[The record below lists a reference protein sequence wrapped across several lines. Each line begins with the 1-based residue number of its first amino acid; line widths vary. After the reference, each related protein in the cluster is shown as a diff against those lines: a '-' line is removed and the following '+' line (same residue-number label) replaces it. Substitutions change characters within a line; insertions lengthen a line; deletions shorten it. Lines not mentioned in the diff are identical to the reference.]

1 MLNLVLKK
9 NSSSYLKKN
18 LAADQ
23 ITPQSRRFTNTPSI
37 QDQDNA
43 VNIQKPS
50 TQLKSQFAK
59 RSIDKTNISQYQ
71 SRLYKQNLESTAS
84 FFSAITFSWTIEI
97 LKTGNMC
104 IKQRRNLEASDLY
117 DCIMEETPEFA
128 HEFMKKKFLNQMA
141 NQSNRFLS
149 SKVEYIQKVTQSK
162 KDKSYKQAN
171 FEKEEKSFAKQKIQ
185 IDNML
190 YNILKEMCLKEY
202 ILATLLSLLG
212 NLCQFVGPIVLNYII
227 KFLKNENEPAWHGY
241 AYATIIFFGYLLRV
255 FFLQHSLHLT
265 NRVGIKVLNS
275 LNTSIYNK
283 ILKLSASSK
292 KYYDSGKTMNL
303 VTVDSQSIFG
313 YVMMAQNMITGP
325 IIVLV
330 AVAFIIYELGVIGLA
345 TPFFFFLGAYL
356 QKVVNSRAFKLRR
369 IILQWTD
376 KRSKQLNEFFENIR
390 VIKYYGWEEI
400 ISQRILGIRK
410 TETANLIQN
419 QIIKTVVEVIMN
431 STPIVISLFIFGLYA
446 GLYGDIESNTAYTI
460 ISLLNLLLN
469 PLKMIVIV
477 LLLQQNATTSAARIN
492 EFLSAEEQ
500 EITNQRN
507 DYENLEIG
515 EIQIQEASFSWDSLS
530 SAVHNSMS
538 KFNRRIGQKNN
549 TVQLINPN
557 LQLKLPNKIQK
568 QNQVFTTEQ
577 VQQLEQ
583 KQFQLNAIEQFFSR
597 DLMTLRNISLQIE
610 SGELVAIVGQVASG
624 KSSLLLAI
632 LGEMVKTS
640 GNLKLNGSIA
650 YIPQSP
656 WLQNSSLRDNIIF
669 GLPFDEERYYKV
681 IEKCQLTVDLQN
693 REVFPLGDLT
703 EIGERGVNLSG
714 GQKQRIGIAR
724 AVYANADIYLID
736 DCLSALDAHVGKL
749 IFYDIIC
756 GELEEKTVM
765 FVTHAI
771 HFIEDIEK
779 IIVLKEGSIV
789 NVGTHEFLQKNCQ
802 EYQKLTLVNE
812 KEVHLS
818 DDSYSDS
825 NGSYSDE
832 SDSDSSYEMSQG
844 SSESYLEKDE
854 ENKIKS
860 SESAESDYQQ
870 ERANFQRKN
879 RRIREQLEDNA
890 DQVQDFNYA
899 EQRARILNFQDSA
912 NFLSRKNSKQLSR
925 QVSRQ
930 ISKQVSRQISRQV
943 SKEYSKQGS
952 RQGSVLNKTFASDKR
967 KSRFQGIRRSE
978 TRKSMFNL
986 TYLTEEKQFE
996 DSKKYEFN
1004 QNKQFIIYQKGS
1016 IPASVYKRYVVSGGK
1031 CATFNML
1038 ISFLLSQAFKI
1049 ISDWWIGQ
1057 WSGDQYGQTN
1067 LFYMIIFFIFGFLQA
1082 LFIYLRGYT
1091 FSLFT
1096 TNSANVFQSRLLNRL
1111 LHTPQWWY
1119 DVTPIGKIIARTT
1132 KDQDDLD
1139 STLPWNMKFALT
1151 NIFQLVT
1158 VLVTIGIIFPHF
1170 IVLGV
1175 ICFYAYF
1182 IIIKFY
1188 LITSREIKK
1197 IEASTR
1203 GPVISHFQ
1211 ETTNG
1216 IFVIRA
1222 FRKQQDFMNKML
1234 SKQRDYIVSFVNQ
1247 NQCNRWVSV
1256 VTDLMGL
1263 FIVSVCAYFSVL
1275 SKTFNIVSN
1284 VSLIGLALSSSFQI
1298 SQIISF
1304 TLKLLADTESNMN
1317 ALVRMIQLIDTNPQ
1331 ESSWDD
1337 CKAPENWPKQGEI
1350 VFDNVSLKY
1359 RQELPQ
1365 VINNLSFK
1373 IEKNQKIGV
1382 VGRTGCGKST
1392 LTLGI
1397 LRILEIT
1404 FDQNNDI
1411 GKIILDGQDI
1421 RELGLHELR
1430 QRIMIIPQ
1438 EPVLFSGTLKE
1449 NVDPFNQYSDKAVI
1463 EILRK
1468 VSIWDQLDQILE
1480 KQQDKKTPAI
1490 QRNKPKQMSQ
1500 ISEIKDDH
1508 ISKLNLTIESGGANF
1523 SLGQRQLICIARALI
1538 KKPKILLMDEATASI
1553 DEMTDSLIQNLIKQ
1567 ELKDATVITIAHRL
1581 KTIIQYDKIL
1591 VLDKGTLK
1599 EFDTPLN
1606 LINKEQSFFRNL
1618 IMENGMIFLEEMKQ
1632 LAIKKEQEST
1642 NATSQENNQVAQ
1654 NYPTVND
1661 IINTQRTDRA
1671 LNYTFN
1677 SEEYKTN
1684 YNLFKQKQ
1692 ASRFMSVQ
1700 NSSDV
1705 NIRSKRILLPSLHE
1719 TSIMK
1724 TNNETAI
1731 PSNEVQS
1738 SQIIQD
1744 LNLTQNKQQTKSN
1757 IDIQL

>member
-1 MLNLVLKK
+1 MLSQVLKK
-9 NSSSYLKKN
+9 NSSSYFKK
-18 LAADQ
+18 AAASEQ
-23 ITPQSRRFTNTPSI
+23 VTPQSRRFSNSPSL
-37 QDQDNA
+37 QDHENG
-43 VNIQKPS
+43 VNILRPVS
-50 TQLKSQFAK
+50 LKSQFSK
-59 RSIDKTNISQYQ
+59 RSIDKANAFKYQ
-71 SRLYKQNLESTAS
+71 SKLYKQNLESTAS
-84 FFSAITFSWTIEI
+84 FLSAITFAWTIEI
-97 LKTGNMC
+97 LKTGSKC
-104 IKQRRNLEASDLY
+104 IKQRRNLEPNDLY
-117 DCIMEETPEFA
+117 DCISEETPEFA
-128 HEFMKKKFLNQMA
+128 HEYMKKNFLNQMTK
-141 NQSNRFLS
+141 QSNMFLQ
-149 SKVEYIQKVTQSK
+149 SKVEHIQKVTQTK
-162 KDKSYKQAN
+162 KDKSYKQADMAN
-171 FEKEEKSFAKQKIQ
+171 EEKSLAKQKIQ

-190 YNILKEMCLKEY
+190 YNIIKQMCLKEY
-202 ILATLLSLLG
+202 IAATLLSLLG

-330 AVAFIIYELGVIGLA
+330 AVAFIIYELGIIGLA

-390 VIKYYGWEEI
+390 IIKYYGWEEI
-400 ISQRILGIRK
+400 ISQRIQGIRK

-431 STPIVISLFIFGLYA
+431 STPIAISLFIFGLYA

-500 EITNQRN
+500 ESTSERF
-507 DYENLEIG
+507 DYENLELG
-515 EIQIQEASFSWDSLS
+515 EIKIQEASFSWDSLK

-538 KFNRRIGQKNN
+538 KFNRRIGQKSNTIQPINANQPQIINN
-549 TVQLINPN
+549 KN
-557 LQLKLPNKIQK
+557 QK
-568 QNQVFTTEQ
+568 QNQVFTAEQ
-577 VQQLEQ
+577 VMQLEQ

-597 DLMTLRNISLQIE
+597 DLMTLKNISLQIQ
-610 SGELVAIVGQVASG
+610 SGEIVAIVGQVASG

-640 GNLKLNGSIA
+640 GSLKINGQIA

-669 GLPFDEERYYKV
+669 GQPFDEERYFKV

-693 REVFPLGDLT
+693 KEVFPLGDLT

-756 GELEEKTVM
+756 GELEEKTVI

-779 IIVLKEGSIV
+779 IIVLKEGQIV

-812 KEVHLS
+812 KEVNLS
-818 DDSYSDS
+818 DESSS
-825 NGSYSDE
+825 NSSGSYSDD
-832 SDSDSSYEMSQG
+832 SDSDSSYEISPEG
-844 SSESYLEKDE
+844 SEKSLEKDE

-870 ERANFQRKN
+870 ERVKFERKD
-879 RRIREQLEDNA
+879 RKVRDQLEDNA
-890 DQVQDFNYA
+890 EQVPDFNYV
-899 EQRARILNFQDSA
+899 EQKGRIQNFQKSA
-912 NFLSRKNSKQLSR
+912 SILSKRNSR

-930 ISKQVSRQISRQV
+930 ASRQISRQN
-943 SKEYSKQGS
+943 S
-952 RQGSVLNKTFASDKR
+952 RQGSILNKTIQSEKK
-967 KSRFQGIRRSE
+967 KSKFSIRRSE

-986 TYLTEEKQFE
+986 SYLVEDKYFE
-996 DSKKYEFN
+996 DS
-1004 QNKQFIIYQKGS
+1004 S
-1016 IPASVYKRYVVSGGK
+1016 IPASVYKRYVISGGK
-1031 CATFNML
+1031 CATFNMFM
-1038 ISFLLSQAFKI
+1038 SFLLSQAFKI

-1057 WSGDQYGQTN
+1057 WSGNQYQQTN
-1067 LFYMIIFFIFGFLQA
+1067 LFYMIIYFIFGFLQA
-1082 LFIYLRGYT
+1082 IFIYLRGYT

-1096 TNSANVFQSRLLNRL
+1096 TNSSNVFQSRLLNRL

-1158 VLVTIGIIFPHF
+1158 VIVTIGIIFPHF
-1170 IVLGV
+1170 IALGA
-1175 ICFYAYF
+1175 ICFYVYF

-1216 IFVIRA
+1216 IFIIRA
-1222 FRKQQDFMNKML
+1222 FKKQEDFMNKML

-1404 FDQNNDI
+1404 FDQNNEI
-1411 GKIILDGQDI
+1411 GRIILDGQDI

-1430 QRIMIIPQ
+1430 QKIMIIPQ

-1449 NVDPFNQYSDKAVI
+1449 NVDPFNQYSEKDVV
-1463 EILRK
+1463 EILKK

-1480 KQQDKKTPAI
+1480 KQQDKKASVI
-1490 QRNKPKQMSQ
+1490 QKNKPNKMSQ
-1500 ISEIKDDH
+1500 IASEIKDDH
-1508 ISKLNLTIESGGANF
+1508 ISKLNLTIESGGTNF
-1523 SLGQRQLICIARALI
+1523 SLGQRQLICIARAII

-1618 IMENGMIFLEEMKQ
+1618 VMENGMIFLEEMKQ
-1632 LAIKKEQEST
+1632 LAIKKEQESK
-1642 NATSQENNQVAQ
+1642 NAASEENNQVAI
-1654 NYPTVND
+1654 NYPTVNE
-1661 IINTQRTDRA
+1661 ILNTQRTERA
-1671 LNYTFN
+1671 LNYTFS
-1677 SEEYKTN
+1677 SEDYKTN
-1684 YNLFKQKQ
+1684 YNLFKQGQ
-1692 ASRFMSVQ
+1692 TSRFMNVQ
-1700 NSSDV
+1700 NSSAI
-1705 NIRSKRILLPSLHE
+1705 NIRSKRIQLPSLHE

-1724 TNNETAI
+1724 TNNNETAV

-1744 LNLTQNKQQTKSN
+1744 LNITQNKQQTKSN
-1757 IDIQL
+1757 LDFQ

>member
-9 NSSSYLKKN
+9 NSSSYFKN
-18 LAADQ
+18 NTPTGQ
-23 ITPQSRRFTNTPSI
+23 ITPQSRRFSNSPSFLDH
-37 QDQDNA
+37 QENA
-43 VNIQKPS
+43 ANMLKPS
-50 TQLKSQFAK
+50 TKLKSQFSK
-59 RSIDKTNISQYQ
+59 RSIDNTNASKYQ
-71 SRLYKQNLESTAS
+71 SKLYKQNLESTAS
-84 FFSAITFSWTIEI
+84 FFSAITFSWTIQI
-97 LKTGNMC
+97 LKTGNTC
-104 IKQRRNLEASDLY
+104 IKQRKNLEASDLY
-117 DCIMEETPEFA
+117 DCIMEETPEFV
-128 HEFMKKKFLNQMA
+128 HEIMKKQFLNQMTK
-141 NQSNRFLS
+141 QSNRFLQ

-162 KDKSYKQAN
+162 KDKSYKQDD
-171 FEKEEKSFAKQKIQ
+171 FVKEEKSFAKQKIQ

-202 ILATLLSLLG
+202 TLATFLSLMG

-227 KFLKNENEPAWHGY
+227 KFLKNENEPMWHGY
-241 AYATIIFFGYLLRV
+241 AYATIIFLGYLLRV

-283 ILKLSASSK
+283 ILNLSASSK
-292 KYYDSGKTMNL
+292 KYYDSGRTMNL

-313 YVMMAQNMITGP
+313 YVMMAQNMITAP

-330 AVAFIIYELGVIGLA
+330 AVAFIIYELGIIGLA
-345 TPFFFFLGAYL
+345 TPFFFFVGAYL

-390 VIKYYGWEEI
+390 IIKYYGWEEI

-431 STPIVISLFIFGLYA
+431 STPIAISLFIFGLYA

-500 EITNQRN
+500 EMVNERF

-515 EIQIQEASFSWDSLS
+515 EIKIQEASFSWDSLQ

-538 KFNRRIGQKNN
+538 KFNRSIGQKSN
-549 TVQLINPN
+549 TIQLANANQPQII
-557 LQLKLPNKIQK
+557 PNKNQK
-568 QNQVFTTEQ
+568 LNQVFTAEQ
-577 VQQLEQ
+577 ALQLEQ
-583 KQFQLNAIEQFFSR
+583 KYFQLNAIEQFFSR
-597 DLMTLRNISLQIE
+597 DLTTLKNISLNIQP
-610 SGELVAIVGQVASG
+610 GELVAIVGQVASG

-640 GNLKLNGSIA
+640 GNLKINGSIA

-669 GLPFDEERYYKV
+669 GLPFEEDKYYKV

-693 REVFPLGDLT
+693 KEVFPLGDLT

-724 AVYANADIYLID
+724 AVYSNADIYLID

-756 GELEEKTVM
+756 GELEEKTVI

-779 IIVLKEGSIV
+779 IIVLKEGQII
-789 NVGTHEFLQKNCQ
+789 NTGTHEFLQKNCQ
-802 EYQKLTLVNE
+802 EYQKQTLVNE
-812 KEVHLS
+812 KEVNLS
-818 DDSYSDS
+818 EDSCS
-825 NGSYSDE
+825 NSSGSYSDGP
-832 SDSDSSYEMSQG
+832 DPNSSYEISPE
-844 SSESYLEKDE
+844 SSEKSLEEDE
-854 ENKIKS
+854 ENKVKS
-860 SESAESDYQQ
+860 SESAESNYQQ
-870 ERANFQRKN
+870 ERVKFERKD
-879 RRIREQLEDNA
+879 RRVRDQLEDNA
-890 DQVQDFNYA
+890 EQIPDFNFA
-899 EQRARILNFQDSA
+899 EQKARILNFQKLASA
-912 NFLSRKNSKQLSR
+912 LSRNNSKQFSR
-925 QVSRQ
+925 QT
-930 ISKQVSRQISRQV
+930 SRQISRQG
-943 SKEYSKQGS
+943 SK
-952 RQGSVLNKTFASDKR
+952 QGSVLNKTYASDKK
-967 KSRFQGIRRSE
+967 KSRFSGIRRSE
-978 TRKSMFNL
+978 NRKSMFNL

-996 DSKKYEFN
+996 DS
-1004 QNKQFIIYQKGS
+1004 S
-1016 IPASVYKRYVVSGGK
+1016 IPAFVYKRYVISGGK

-1038 ISFLLSQAFKI
+1038 LSFLLSQAFKI

-1057 WSGDQYGQTN
+1057 WSGNQYGQTN
-1067 LFYMIIFFIFGFLQA
+1067 LFYMIIYFVFGFLQA
-1082 LFIYLRGYT
+1082 IFIYLRGYT

-1096 TNSANVFQSRLLNRL
+1096 TNSSNVFQSSLLNRL

-1170 IVLGV
+1170 IILGA
-1175 ICFYAYF
+1175 ICFYFYF

-1188 LITSREIKK
+1188 LVTSREIKK
-1197 IEASTR
+1197 IEANSR

-1216 IFVIRA
+1216 IFIIRA
-1222 FRKQQDFMNKML
+1222 FKKQQDFMNKML

-1284 VSLIGLALSSSFQI
+1284 VALIGLALSSSFQI
-1298 SQIISF
+1298 SQVISF

-1350 VFDNVSLKY
+1350 TFDNVSLKY

-1373 IEKNQKIGV
+1373 IEKSQKIGV

-1397 LRILEIT
+1397 LRILEIG
-1404 FDQNNDI
+1404 FDQNNEI
-1411 GKIILDGQDI
+1411 GRIILDGQDI

-1430 QRIMIIPQ
+1430 QKIMIIPQ

-1449 NVDPFNQYSDKAVI
+1449 NVDPFNQYKDKDVI
-1463 EILRK
+1463 EILKK

-1480 KQQDKKTPAI
+1480 KQQDKKTTAI
-1490 QRNKPKQMSQ
+1490 QKTKINKMSQ
-1500 ISEIKDDH
+1500 IASDIKDDH
-1508 ISKLNLTIESGGANF
+1508 ISKLNLTIESGGVNF

-1618 IMENGMIFLEEMKQ
+1618 VMENGMIFLEEMKQ

-1642 NATSQENNQVAQ
+1642 NANSQENNQAAL
-1654 NYPTVND
+1654 NYPTVNE
-1661 IINTQRTDRA
+1661 ILNTQRTDRA

-1684 YNLFKQKQ
+1684 YNFLKKGQ

-1700 NSSDV
+1700 NSSSV
-1705 NIRSKRILLPSLHE
+1705 NIRSNRIQLPSLHE
-1719 TSIMK
+1719 TSIMRAS
-1724 TNNETAI
+1724 NETAI

-1757 IDIQL
+1757 LDTK

>member
-1 MLNLVLKK
+1 MLSQVLKK
-9 NSSSYLKKN
+9 NSSSYFKK
-18 LAADQ
+18 AAASEQ
-23 ITPQSRRFTNTPSI
+23 VTPQSRRFSNSPSL
-37 QDQDNA
+37 QDHENG
-43 VNIQKPS
+43 VNILRPVS
-50 TQLKSQFAK
+50 LKSQFSK
-59 RSIDKTNISQYQ
+59 RSIDKANAFKYQ
-71 SRLYKQNLESTAS
+71 SKLYKQNLESTAS
-84 FFSAITFSWTIEI
+84 FLSAITFAWTIEI
-97 LKTGNMC
+97 LKTGSKC
-104 IKQRRNLEASDLY
+104 IKQRRNLEPNDLY
-117 DCIMEETPEFA
+117 DCISEETPEFA
-128 HEFMKKKFLNQMA
+128 HEYMKKNFLNQMTK
-141 NQSNRFLS
+141 QSNMFLQ
-149 SKVEYIQKVTQSK
+149 SKVEHIQKVTQTK
-162 KDKSYKQAN
+162 KDKSYKQADMAN
-171 FEKEEKSFAKQKIQ
+171 EEKSLAKQKIQ

-190 YNILKEMCLKEY
+190 YNIIKQMCLKEY
-202 ILATLLSLLG
+202 IAATLLSLLG

-330 AVAFIIYELGVIGLA
+330 AVAFIIYELGIIGLA

-390 VIKYYGWEEI
+390 IIKYYGWEEI
-400 ISQRILGIRK
+400 ISQRIQGIRK

-431 STPIVISLFIFGLYA
+431 STPIAISLFIFGLYA

-500 EITNQRN
+500 ESTSERF
-507 DYENLEIG
+507 DYENLELG
-515 EIQIQEASFSWDSLS
+515 EIKIQEASFSWDSLK

-538 KFNRRIGQKNN
+538 KFNRRIGQKSNTIQPINANQPQIINN
-549 TVQLINPN
+549 KN
-557 LQLKLPNKIQK
+557 QK
-568 QNQVFTTEQ
+568 QNQVFTAEQ
-577 VQQLEQ
+577 VMQLEQ

-597 DLMTLRNISLQIE
+597 DLMTLKNISLQIQ
-610 SGELVAIVGQVASG
+610 SGEIVAIVGQVASG

-640 GNLKLNGSIA
+640 GSLKINGQIA

-669 GLPFDEERYYKV
+669 GQPFDEERYFKV

-693 REVFPLGDLT
+693 KEVFPLGDLT

-756 GELEEKTVM
+756 GELEEKTVI

-779 IIVLKEGSIV
+779 SKINLQYKNKQIKQIYKIKSELNLLKKLVIVLKEGQIV

-812 KEVHLS
+812 KEVNLS
-818 DDSYSDS
+818 DESSS
-825 NGSYSDE
+825 NSSGSYSDD
-832 SDSDSSYEMSQG
+832 SDSDSSYEISPEG
-844 SSESYLEKDE
+844 SEKSLEKDE

-870 ERANFQRKN
+870 ERVKFERKD
-879 RRIREQLEDNA
+879 RKVRDQLEDNA
-890 DQVQDFNYA
+890 EQVPDCIQIGIQVDFKV
-899 EQRARILNFQDSA
+899 EFQI
-912 NFLSRKNSKQLSR
+912 RK
-925 QVSRQ
+925 
-930 ISKQVSRQISRQV
+930 
-943 SKEYSKQGS
+943 
-952 RQGSVLNKTFASDKR
+952 
-967 KSRFQGIRRSE
+967 RSE

-986 TYLTEEKQFE
+986 SYLVEDKYFE
-996 DSKKYEFN
+996 DS
-1004 QNKQFIIYQKGS
+1004 S
-1016 IPASVYKRYVVSGGK
+1016 IPASVYKRYVISGGK
-1031 CATFNML
+1031 CATFNMFM
-1038 ISFLLSQAFKI
+1038 SFLLSQAFKI

-1057 WSGDQYGQTN
+1057 WSGNQYQQTN
-1067 LFYMIIFFIFGFLQA
+1067 LFYMIIYFIFGFLQA
-1082 LFIYLRGYT
+1082 IFIYLRGYT

-1096 TNSANVFQSRLLNRL
+1096 TNSSNVFQSRLLNRL

-1139 STLPWNMKFALT
+1139 RQNIVLLLQMVKFEYFFSSNSTLPWNMKFALT

-1158 VLVTIGIIFPHF
+1158 VIVTIGIIFPHF
-1170 IVLGV
+1170 IALGA
-1175 ICFYAYF
+1175 ICFYVYF

-1216 IFVIRA
+1216 IFIIRA
-1222 FRKQQDFMNKML
+1222 FKKQEDFMNKML
-1234 SKQRDYIVSFVNQ
+1234 SNFVNQ

-1404 FDQNNDI
+1404 FDQNVNFYMSCMFFSIIVQLKNEI
-1411 GKIILDGQDI
+1411 GRIILDGQDI

-1430 QRIMIIPQ
+1430 QKIMIIPQ

-1449 NVDPFNQYSDKAVI
+1449 NVDPFNQYSEKDVV
-1463 EILRK
+1463 EILKK

-1480 KQQDKKTPAI
+1480 KQQDKKASVI
-1490 QRNKPKQMSQ
+1490 QKNKPNKMSQ
-1500 ISEIKDDH
+1500 IASEIKDDH
-1508 ISKLNLTIESGGANF
+1508 ISKLNLTIESGGTNF
-1523 SLGQRQLICIARALI
+1523 SLGQRQLICIARAII

-1618 IMENGMIFLEEMKQ
+1618 VMENGMIFLEEMKQ
-1632 LAIKKEQEST
+1632 LAIKKEQESK
-1642 NATSQENNQVAQ
+1642 NAASEENNQVAI
-1654 NYPTVND
+1654 NYPTVNE
-1661 IINTQRTDRA
+1661 ILNTQRTERA
-1671 LNYTFN
+1671 LNYTFS
-1677 SEEYKTN
+1677 SEDYKTN
-1684 YNLFKQKQ
+1684 YNLFKQGQ
-1692 ASRFMSVQ
+1692 TSRFMNVQ
-1700 NSSDV
+1700 NSSAI
-1705 NIRSKRILLPSLHE
+1705 NIRSKRIQLPSLHE

-1724 TNNETAI
+1724 TNNNETAV

-1744 LNLTQNKQQTKSN
+1744 LNITQNKQQTKSN
-1757 IDIQL
+1757 LDFQ